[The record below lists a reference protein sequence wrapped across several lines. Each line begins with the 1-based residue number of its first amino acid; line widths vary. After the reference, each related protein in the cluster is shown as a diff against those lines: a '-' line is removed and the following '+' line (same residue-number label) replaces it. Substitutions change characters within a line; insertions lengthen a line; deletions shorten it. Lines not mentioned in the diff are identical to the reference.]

1 MRFLLFSKR
10 KIDVLLSKLV
20 FVGNTNEYVSHTSY
34 VIVVY
39 TVYGQILRGGETI
52 LGGEISNALKSWKV
66 GRGQKKVENPCSIS
80 MTDLL
85 PYMTALFPF
94 DNDMKLYNT
103 TLSFY

>member
-52 LGGEISNALKSWKV
+52 LGGEIPEHPTLCIK
-66 GRGQKKVENPCSIS
+66 PCYLFEIRELNQ
-80 MTDLL
+80 TDGEIWINL
-85 PYMTALFPF
+85 M
-94 DNDMKLYNT
+94 
-103 TLSFY
+103 